1 MNVSIVSKKI
11 ELTDAMKAHVETVT
25 EQFTKYNLDIIAV
38 KTIISETK
46 NHKKPGVEV
55 EFTIQLP
62 KRDTI
67 VIRQGDLDF
76 YAACDI
82 AVERAKKVLRRT
94 HDKMK
99 TVRADDEH
107 KAEADVP
114 SMYSDVDEDEIVPAD
129 LELHKPIEPQE
140 ALDDLKTSNAMFK
153 VFKDID
159 GNTRVIYRRK
169 DGKFGLY

>member
-1 MNVSIVSKKI
+1 MNTSIVSRKI
-11 ELTDAMKAHVETVT
+11 ELTDGMREHVESVT
-25 EQFTKYNLDIIAV
+25 EQFGKYNLDIIAV

-62 KRDTI
+62 KRDTV
-67 VIRQGDLDF
+67 VIKQGDKDF

-82 AVERAKKVLRRT
+82 AVERAKKVLRRI
-94 HDKMK
+94 HDKQI
-99 TVRADDEH
+99 TVRGDEEH

-114 SMYSDVDEDEIVPAD
+114 SMYSDVEEDEIVPAD

-159 GNTRVIYRRK
+159 GNTRVLYRRK
-169 DGKFGLY
+169 DGRFGLY